1 MAEILEPT
9 DYNITKCKEHLEC
22 SEVVAV
28 PTETVYGLAANALDE
43 VAVKKIFEIKKRP
56 LIDPLIVHVH
66 SSNQTHLYAEL
77 NILAQ
82 KLIKEYWPG
91 PLTLVLKKKSK
102 IPDLVTASLPSVAI
116 RSPQHPTFRKLLKAL
131 SFPLAAPS
139 ANPFGYISPTQTMHV
154 QHSLGENI
162 RYILNG
168 GYSKLGIESTII
180 DVQDENKPTILRPG
194 PITRDEL
201 EQKFN
206 RTFFSH
212 NETSRNSVI
221 PAPGLLDNH
230 YSPKKPLMLVEE
242 KDLQNLLSK
251 NEHSKL
257 KNCAIILN
265 KRPKKLKAENLFW
278 LSENGDLNEI
288 SKNLYHTLRQID
300 ESQYS
305 KLYIQ
310 EIEMIHLG
318 VALMDRI
325 RKAAN

>member
-9 DYNITKCKEHLEC
+9 DCNITRCKEHLEG
-22 SEVVAV
+22 SKVVAV

-66 SSNQTHLYAEL
+66 SSDQIAFYAEL
-77 NILAQ
+77 NQLAK

-91 PLTLVLKKKSK
+91 PLTLVLRKKSK
-102 IPDLVTASLPSVAI
+102 IPNLVTANLSSVAI

-131 SFPLAAPS
+131 PFPIAAPS
-139 ANPFGYISPTQTMHV
+139 ANPFGYISPTQAIHV
-154 QHSLGENI
+154 QRSLGDKI

-168 GYSKLGIESTII
+168 GHSELGIESTII

-194 PITRDEL
+194 PITCDEL
-201 EQKFN
+201 EQKFT

-212 NETSRNSVI
+212 EEKSGHSTI
-221 PAPGLLDNH
+221 TAPGLLDNH
-230 YSPKKPLMLVEE
+230 YSPKKPLTLVG
-242 KDLQNLLSK
+242 KNVLQDLLLK
-251 NEHSKL
+251 NEHSL
-257 KNCAIILN
+257 MNNSAILLM
-265 KRPKKLKAENLFW
+265 KRPRKLKAENLFW

-288 SKNLYHTLRQID
+288 SKNLYHILRYVD
-300 ESQYS
+300 ESHYS
-305 KLYIQ
+305 ELYI
-310 EIEMIHLG
+310 EELEMVHLG